1 MDMKSEVIEVNNCR
15 VCDSSELIPV
25 LSLGDQYPNDFV
37 TDETIVDEKSR
48 VPLDL
53 VICGQTDCGLLQL
66 KHTYSR
72 VALYDNYWFR
82 SSINETMIK
91 ALEDITENIESRDIL
106 KENDIVLDIGSNDGT
121 LLKSYQSDSL
131 TLVGFEPSNLF
142 KGGISEKSIILNDFF
157 NYEAFKEA
165 LGDQKCK
172 VITSIAMFYD
182 LEDPNKFVGDVAKCL
197 HKDGIWVIQMAYL
210 EPMINLNGF
219 DNIVHEHVEYYSLFS
234 LKNLLSRHSLEV
246 FDVEL
251 NEIYGGSFRV
261 FIKHKENEN
270 LELKQSVR
278 ELEMKEEEYGFTNV
292 KTYIDFAN
300 RCHSIKKRLLSFLK
314 EEISNGKKIYAYGA
328 STKGNTTLQ
337 FFDIDSTLIPKVADR
352 DENKFGKKTVGTNIE
367 IISEAQAR
375 EEHPD
380 YFLVLPWHL
389 IEPFSEREAEYLQ
402 KGGQFIVPMPELAL
416 VSKEGIKDI

>member
-1 MDMKSEVIEVNNCR
+1 MKSEVIEVNNCR
-15 VCDSSELIPV
+15 VCDSAELIPV

-37 TDETIVDEKSR
+37 TDETTVDEESK

-53 VICGQTDCGLLQL
+53 VICGQPDCGLLQL

-91 ALEDITENIESRDIL
+91 ALEDITENVESRGIL
-106 KENDIVLDIGSNDGT
+106 KDNDIVLDIGCNDGT
-121 LLKSYQSDSL
+121 LLKSYRSDSL
-131 TLVGFEPSNLF
+131 KLVGFEPSNLF
-142 KGGISEKSIILNDFF
+142 EGDINEKSVIINDFF
-157 NYEAFKEA
+157 NYDSFQEK
-165 LGDQKCK
+165 LGDTKCK

-197 HKDGIWVIQMAYL
+197 DEDGMWVIQMAYL

-234 LKNLLSRHSLEV
+234 LKNLLSRHNLEV

-261 FIKHKENEN
+261 FIKHKGNDK
-270 LELKQSVR
+270 LKVQKSVAELDT
-278 ELEMKEEEYGFTNV
+278 KEEEYGFTSV
-292 KTYIDFAN
+292 QTYIDFAD
-300 RCHSIKKRLLSFLK
+300 RCNGIKERLLTFLK
-314 EEISNGKKIYAYGA
+314 EEISIGKKIYAYGA
-328 STKGNTTLQ
+328 SIKGNTTLQ
-337 FFDIDSTLIPKVADR
+337 FFDIDSSLIPKVADI
-352 DENKFGKKTVGTNIE
+352 DENKFGKKTVGTNLE
-367 IISEAQAR
+367 IISEEQAR
-375 EEHPD
+375 EENPD

-389 IEPFSEREAEYLQ
+389 IEPFSERESEYLK
-402 KGGQFIVPMPELAL
+402 KGGQFIVPMPDLAL
-416 VSKEGIKDI
+416 VSKDGIKEI

>member
-15 VCDSSELIPV
+15 VCDSNELIPV

-37 TDETIVDEKSR
+37 TDETIVDKKSR

-142 KGGISEKSIILNDFF
+142 KGGITEKSIILNDFF

-261 FIKHKENEN
+261 FIKHKENE
-270 LELKQSVR
+270 Q
-278 ELEMKEEEYGFTNV
+278 M
-292 KTYIDFAN
+292 
-300 RCHSIKKRLLSFLK
+300 
-314 EEISNGKKIYAYGA
+314 
-328 STKGNTTLQ
+328 
-337 FFDIDSTLIPKVADR
+337 PKD
-352 DENKFGKKTVGTNIE
+352 
-367 IISEAQAR
+367 
-375 EEHPD
+375 
-380 YFLVLPWHL
+380 
-389 IEPFSEREAEYLQ
+389 
-402 KGGQFIVPMPELAL
+402 
-416 VSKEGIKDI
+416 